1 MCEPSES
8 ELTRQTADAVGGG
21 AHRGEDKST
30 GLGVPTHTPNPA
42 RSAGC
47 SPRRRRLTSWQM
59 SLMLP
64 LQQQPEVS
72 TRIDTSR

>member
-64 LQQQPEVS
+64 LQ
-72 TRIDTSR
+72 